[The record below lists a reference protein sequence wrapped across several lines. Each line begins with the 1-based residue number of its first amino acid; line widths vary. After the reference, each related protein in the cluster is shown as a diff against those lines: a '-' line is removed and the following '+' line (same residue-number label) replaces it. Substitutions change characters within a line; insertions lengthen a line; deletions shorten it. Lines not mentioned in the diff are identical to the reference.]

1 MPHNEHNSVRSCLS
15 VSLSLS
21 QCLSVSLRVSL
32 TFHLSS
38 LVCSRCLFTL
48 SPHSA
53 TRCLFVVTR
62 CHTTLSHTH
71 TFATRC
77 RPDSRAYLVS
87 VGGSMTPVNPS
98 GAPLATITYLD
109 SMDEGEAVADGVG
122 GKGGDSMYVH
132 MSTCPRVH
140 ASTCTYMC

>member
-1 MPHNEHNSVRSCLS
+1 M
-15 VSLSLS
+15 SLGLS
-21 QCLSVSLRVSL
+21 QSLSVSLRVSL

-48 SPHSA
+48 STHSA
-53 TRCLFVVTR
+53 TRCLFVVCSLSFRCLFVATR
-62 CHTTLSHTH
+62 CHAVTLSHTH

-140 ASTCTYMC
+140 ASTCPYMC